1 MIYVPSFLYFMIFIA
16 KTINA
21 AQLCFQILVFVL
33 SLMSS
38 DLRYEILKLQLHT
51 VNAYLSMQ
59 EIKRERKRTA
69 SEITMI
75 SNIRLLIRDLAQDH
89 TNNTVRYILVKW
101 PRQDLSNKTYIHC
114 VCFGIES
121 ISLHLNLTGN
131 RCVCMYASLTVF
143 S

>member
-1 MIYVPSFLYFMIFIA
+1 MIFIA

-21 AQLCFQILVFVL
+21 AQFCFQVFVFVL
-33 SLMSS
+33 SLMSN

-75 SNIRLLIRDLAQDH
+75 SNIRLLIRDLA
-89 TNNTVRYILVKW
+89 
-101 PRQDLSNKTYIHC
+101 
-114 VCFGIES
+114 
-121 ISLHLNLTGN
+121 
-131 RCVCMYASLTVF
+131 
-143 S
+143 